1 MHKLTSNELSSI
13 HNSDEWVEVGFK
25 SDLTGYKLKK
35 LGGYVKIKEEHH
47 FTNNLTKMNE
57 VWTRC

>member
-1 MHKLTSNELSSI
+1 MSSI
-13 HNSDEWVEVGFK
+13 HCSGEWVEVGFK

-47 FTNNLTKMNE
+47 FINNLTKMDE
-57 VWTRC
+57 VLGQVIKSTMR